1 MKLSATYVCLILFL
15 AVSAVTSRT
24 VTDDEKDRINKGIA
38 AAKELTGAMQTA
50 KSVGTVLKKMTETIG
65 PWVDGIGIFTEVL
78 GFFLPEDTAL
88 LDEMKKGFK
97 EVNKRLDDIKEELTE
112 VKEAIDWAVVK
123 VNFQGIEQ
131 DIRLLDTKLDE
142 VLQAPN
148 PEHGKEEYIR
158 VYESQYNEA
167 GLLLWDSIVNDDQV
181 FYENIV
187 TAGMKYTDYR
197 RDKMDKFMIGLIALI
212 LKSSNIEVSYE
223 KFKEQDRGM
232 SKIWKTR
239 LNETREAMAKADLVL
254 ENAWKDLFRGE
265 VDKISKD
272 SENWKHV
279 DFRDRV
285 YNFLTD
291 KYPWRYW
298 WVLAYDDV
306 GGFDNHAVQ
315 HDTVLAYHRFRHYGR
330 NFMVGNAD
338 PNTSFDYTRAQSEI
352 KDRSCSNSI
361 SDCDNNSALRVIE
374 LSPFIGVAKAAIKGT
389 KGYAAVGVKN
399 RIVWGT
405 MYLRK
410 SSWYKKHYMLYF
422 G

>member
-1 MKLSATYVCLILFL
+1 MKLSATYICLVLFL

-24 VTDDEKDRINKGIA
+24 VTDDEKDRINKGIE
-38 AAKELTGAMQTA
+38 AAKELTSAMQTA
-50 KSVGTVLKKMTETIG
+50 KDVGTVLKKMTETIG

-78 GFFLPEDTAL
+78 GFFLPEDNAL

-97 EVNKRLDDIKEELTE
+97 EVNKRLDAIKEGLSE

-131 DIRLLDTKLDE
+131 DIRLLDSKLDE
-142 VLQAPN
+142 VLQAPD
-148 PEHGKEEYIR
+148 PEDGKEEYIR
-158 VYESQYNEA
+158 VYENQYNEA

-197 RDKMDKFMIGLIALI
+197 RDKMDKFMRGLIALI

-223 KFKEQDRGM
+223 KFKEQNRGM
-232 SKIWKTR
+232 SAIWKTR
-239 LNETREAMAKADLVL
+239 LNETREAMVKADLVL
-254 ENAWKDLFRGE
+254 ENAWQDLFRGE
-265 VDKISKD
+265 VDEISKD
-272 SENWKHV
+272 SEDWDHV

-285 YNFLTD
+285 YNFLED
-291 KYPWRYW
+291 KYPWMCW

-306 GGFDNHAVQ
+306 TGSDVHYVYY
-315 HDTVLAYHRFRHYGR
+315 DSDYAYIQFRHYGR
-330 NFMVGNAD
+330 NFMVGCAD
-338 PNTSFDYTRAQSEI
+338 PNASFDEQRAQSEI
-352 KDRSCSNSI
+352 KDRNCPHSLR
-361 SDCDNNSALRVIE
+361 DCQKNAAKTVME
-374 LSPFIGVAKAAIKGT
+374 ESPFIGVAKAAIMRYYGWALVANDSR
-389 KGYAAVGVKN
+389 AAYGD
-399 RIVWGT
+399 

-410 SSWYKKHYMLYF
+410 DSWAQKHLMVYF